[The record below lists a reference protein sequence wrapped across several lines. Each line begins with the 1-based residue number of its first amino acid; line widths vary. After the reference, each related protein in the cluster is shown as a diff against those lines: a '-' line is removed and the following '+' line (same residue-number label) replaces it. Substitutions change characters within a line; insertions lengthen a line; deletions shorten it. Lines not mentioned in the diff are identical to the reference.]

1 MLAFGCLRSSTG
13 RDSIGREPRSIS
25 SSTATSMC
33 STSSPPRELATNRSS
48 GSTSARCWVPYLAK
62 LTGETIDRLHAV
74 LRHCREHCDGRPF
87 VVHRVMGAHECDV
100 RCRLHVCKPLS
111 TASIRKVHFCLSGAL
126 SRAVRWEWI
135 NVNPLHAAEPP
146 RGVQHNPH
154 PPSAEQAAAIVT
166 AAFAMDLGWGVLIWL
181 AMTTGARRG
190 ELCAMRWDSLDLG
203 RAVVAIRT
211 SIAQQGS
218 RTWEKDTKTHQQR
231 RIPLD
236 ETSVALVRAFRRQC
250 TAVMLG
256 VSLLPGSRVF
266 SPEPDHRS
274 WVLPSS
280 VTQRYARMCARL
292 GWDMNLHELRHYSAT
307 ELISGGTDVRTV
319 AGRLGHGRGG
329 TTTLKAYAAWVS
341 EADQR
346 AAGRFGDH
354 MPALPVEL
362 DDADGATAGAEVQ
375 ALQNSSPYLRIAS
388 DLRGAIISGLLGSGQ
403 HLPTVAQLMERY
415 DVAAGTA
422 HRAVAQLA
430 EAGLVQV
437 THGRARSLPSVA
449 LPTPNHAGGRAFG
462 VRASAEA
469 AGDPSSGGV
478 VRCPRPTTGAG
489 PNRRGP
495 RRVEGSTCAPAPARL
510 RRVPGAGPRAR
521 PGRLG
526 RRWK

>member
-1 MLAFGCLRSSTG
+1 MAR
-13 RDSIGREPRSIS
+13 
-25 SSTATSMC
+25 TA
-33 STSSPPRELATNRSS
+33 S
-48 GSTSARCWVPYLAK
+48 GSRRRRGEIVELPSGSLRVKVYAGIDALSGKRLYLSETVSAGPKAEKDAERARVRLLAQLDGQRQPRTRATVDQLLDRYLDVLDVESTTRARYESILRLHVRPLLGHLPVAK
-62 LTGETIDRLHAV
+62 LTGETIDRLHAM
-74 LRHCREHCDGRPF
+74 LRRCREHCDGRPF
-87 VVHRVMGAHECDV
+87 LVHRVMGAHECDG

-135 NVNPLHAAEPP
+135 NVNPLDAAEPP

-190 ELCAMRWDSLDLG
+190 ELCALRWESLDLD

-211 SIAQQGS
+211 SIAQEGS

-231 RIPLD
+231 RIALD

-250 TAVMLG
+250 NETAARLG
-256 VSLLPGSRVF
+256 ISLLPGSRVF

-307 ELISGGTDVRTV
+307 ELISGGVDVRTV
-319 AGRLGHGRGG
+319 AGRLGHGGGG
-329 TTTLKAYAAWVS
+329 TTTLRAYAAWVS

-354 MPALPVEL
+354 MPALPVDL

-375 ALQNSSPYLRIAS
+375 AVQNSSPYLRIAS
-388 DLRGAIISGLLGSGQ
+388 DLRGAIISGVLGSGQ

-430 EAGLVQV
+430 EAGLVEV
-437 THGRARSLPSVA
+437 TR
-449 LPTPNHAGGRAFG
+449 
-462 VRASAEA
+462 
-469 AGDPSSGGV
+469 
-478 VRCPRPTTGAG
+478 
-489 PNRRGP
+489 
-495 RRVEGSTCAPAPARL
+495 
-510 RRVPGAGPRAR
+510 
-521 PGRLG
+521 G
-526 RRWK
+526 RRAIVA